1 VKKLEVQEY
10 AELVGKSKTA
20 IYNSIKDNK
29 LKYIVETING
39 RDVKM
44 VLIED
49 EEYEELLIPDTLNQ
63 VEKQA
68 SHNLNQPVELRL
80 NNAHI
85 ATESPVVMELI
96 MQLRDSQ
103 KYFVENNFK
112 LNDLQNK
119 LVIYAELAG
128 QAKLLTDSESK
139 TKEAYFQLQQE
150 NRQLIEEQV
159 TLKLKLEQFQEN
171 FKKSEEENTQ
181 KKEIEMLKKKLSEV
195 ENQKTFWDV
204 LFRKV

>member
-1 VKKLEVQEY
+1 MKKLEVQEY

-49 EEYEELLIPDTLNQ
+49 EEYEELLIPNTLNQ

-68 SHNLNQPVELRL
+68 SYNLNQHIESGL
-80 NNAHI
+80 NSNQI
-85 ATESPVVMELI
+85 VNESPVVMELI
-96 MQLRDSQ
+96 TQLKDSQ
-103 KYFVENNFK
+103 KYFVEYNHK
-112 LNDLQNK
+112 VSDLHNK
-119 LVIYAELAG
+119 LVVYAELAG
-128 QAKLLTDSESK
+128 QAKLLMDSEHS
-139 TKEAYFQLQQE
+139 TKEEYFKLQQE
-150 NRQLIEEQV
+150 NRQLRDEQV
-159 TLKLKLEQFQEN
+159 ALKVKLEQLQEN
-171 FKKSEEENTQ
+171 FKKSDEESTQ
-181 KKEIEMLKKKLSEV
+181 QKELEMLKKKLSEV

-204 LFRKV
+204 LFKKV